1 MKKVGFNKK
10 RNLNTFFLILILVV
24 LLAFV
29 GVVSYIID
37 KTTWMASTFMVLSV
51 GTLIFSMFY
60 YDRKYR

>member
-10 RNLNTFFLILILVV
+10 RDSNTFFLVLILVV
-24 LLAFV
+24 LFAFA

-37 KTTWMASTFMVLSV
+37 KTTWMAPTFMVLSA

-60 YDRKYR
+60 YDRKH

>member
-10 RNLNTFFLILILVV
+10 RDLNTFYLVLIVVV
-24 LLAFV
+24 LLAFI

-37 KTTWMASTFMVLSV
+37 RTTWMAPTFMGLSA

-60 YDRKYR
+60 YDRKCR

>member
-10 RNLNTFFLILILVV
+10 RDLNTLYLVLIVVV

-37 KTTWMASTFMVLSV
+37 KTTWMAPTFMVSSV

-60 YDRKYR
+60 YDRKY

>member
-10 RNLNTFFLILILVV
+10 RDLNTFYLVLIVVV

-37 KTTWMASTFMVLSV
+37 KTTWMAPTFIVLSV

-60 YDRKYR
+60 YDRKCR